1 MNKIK
6 GIIFLSLFFANCT
19 SNTILEKP
27 KDLIPKEQMVELIT
41 DLFIAS
47 EAKGIKNENLERKI
61 NYSPLIFEKY
71 QIDSSRFKES
81 NLYYTSKIDEYND
94 ILIEVDKR
102 LKLLIAQFEK
112 EIEEKDSIERAIRF
126 SKSKKAG
133 KKSKKEE
140 LEDIEE

>member
-6 GIIFLSLFFANCT
+6 VIIFLSLFFVNCT

-47 EAKGIKNENLERKI
+47 KAKAIKNENLERKI
-61 NYSPLIFEKY
+61 NYSSLIFEKY

-81 NLYYTSKIDEYND
+81 NLYYTSKIDEYNE
-94 ILIEVDKR
+94 ILNEVDIR

-133 KKSKKEE
+133 EQSKKEE

>member
-1 MNKIK
+1 M
-6 GIIFLSLFFANCT
+6 NCT

-47 EAKGIKNENLERKI
+47 KAKAIKNENLERKI
-61 NYSPLIFEKY
+61 NYSSLIFEKY

-81 NLYYTSKIDEYND
+81 NLYYTSKIDEYNE
-94 ILIEVDKR
+94 ILNEVDIR

-126 SKSKKAG
+126 SKSKNPIKR
-133 KKSKKEE
+133 SKKEE
-140 LEDIEE
+140 LEDIE

>member
-1 MNKIK
+1 MSKIK
-6 GIIFLSLFFANCT
+6 VIIFLSLFFVNCT

-47 EAKGIKNENLERKI
+47 KAKAIKNENLERKI
-61 NYSPLIFEKY
+61 NYSSLIFEKY

-81 NLYYTSKIDEYND
+81 NLYYTSKIDEYNE
-94 ILIEVDKR
+94 ILNEVDIR

-133 KKSKKEE
+133 EQSKKEE

>member
-6 GIIFLSLFFANCT
+6 GIIFLSLFFVNCT

-102 LKLLIAQFEK
+102 LKLLITQFEK

-140 LEDIEE
+140 LEE

>member
-140 LEDIEE
+140 LEE

>member
-6 GIIFLSLFFANCT
+6 VIIFLSLFFVNCT

-47 EAKGIKNENLERKI
+47 KAKAIKNENLERKI
-61 NYSPLIFEKY
+61 NYSSLIFEKY

-94 ILIEVDKR
+94 ILIEVDIR

-133 KKSKKEE
+133 EQSKKEE

>member
-1 MNKIK
+1 M
-6 GIIFLSLFFANCT
+6 NCT

-47 EAKGIKNENLERKI
+47 KAKAIKNENLERKI
-61 NYSPLIFEKY
+61 NYSSLIFEKY

-81 NLYYTSKIDEYND
+81 NLYYTSKIDEYNE
-94 ILIEVDKR
+94 ILNEVDIR

-133 KKSKKEE
+133 EQSKKEE

>member
-102 LKLLIAQFEK
+102 LKLLITQFEK

-140 LEDIEE
+140 LE